1 MKNDDVVI
9 TSAFRTAIGS
19 FNGSLSSKT
28 APELGSTVIKK
39 CVENSELK
47 KEEIDMVYMG
57 QVLTTGTGQNP
68 ARQASILAGL
78 ANETTNTTV
87 NQVCGSGLA
96 SVALAYNSIKSGDG
110 EVIIAGG
117 QESMTNSP
125 HYMNIRKGIKMG
137 DGKMK
142 DAMIIDGLWDAYNQY
157 HMGITAENV
166 AEKFQITREDQ
177 DNFAAASQRKTGE
190 AIKEKKFVNEIVP
203 VKIQVKREEIEF
215 DNDEYPRIES
225 TVEKLAKLRPAFKK
239 DGTVT
244 AGNASGVNDGAAAVC
259 LMTGEMANKKDI
271 EPLAKIVSWAQ
282 CGVDPSI
289 MGTGPIPAS
298 NLALKKAGWGED
310 ELDLVEANEAF
321 AAQAIAVNKQVGW
334 TVDKVNVN
342 GGAIALGHPIGASGA
357 RILVTLIHEMQ
368 KRKVQKGLA
377 TLCIGGGM
385 GIAMCIERNFLHH
398 NNWIFECGIQIK

>member
-137 DGKMK
+137 DGEAA
-142 DAMIIDGLWDAYNQY
+142 DRHSGRLDYRSSDG
-157 HMGITAENV
+157 I
-166 AEKFQITREDQ
+166 
-177 DNFAAASQRKTGE
+177 
-190 AIKEKKFVNEIVP
+190 
-203 VKIQVKREEIEF
+203 
-215 DNDEYPRIES
+215 RIG
-225 TVEKLAKLRPAFKK
+225 L
-239 DGTVT
+239 
-244 AGNASGVNDGAAAVC
+244 
-259 LMTGEMANKKDI
+259 
-271 EPLAKIVSWAQ
+271 
-282 CGVDPSI
+282 
-289 MGTGPIPAS
+289 
-298 NLALKKAGWGED
+298 
-310 ELDLVEANEAF
+310 LVQN
-321 AAQAIAVNKQVGW
+321 
-334 TVDKVNVN
+334 N
-342 GGAIALGHPIGASGA
+342 GGSQSRVHDGPDQQH
-357 RILVTLIHEMQ
+357 
-368 KRKVQKGLA
+368 
-377 TLCIGGGM
+377 C
-385 GIAMCIERNFLHH
+385 
-398 NNWIFECGIQIK
+398 